1 MNDKRL
7 TKSCKSHN
15 EPQSSHCLVVH
26 EDAHLSYKRNKVKKL
41 CFNGH
46 LKVHIVFVFF
56 RFFRFLYLKNK
67 KYKQTSIL
75 KSNKHKT
82 DSKEQMHIRDAR

>member
-7 TKSCKSHN
+7 TKSCKSYN

-26 EDAHLSYKRNKVKKL
+26 EDAHLSCKRYKAKKP

-46 LKVHIVFVFF
+46 PKVHIVFVFSDF
-56 RFFRFLYLKNK
+56 SIFCIKKNNIN
-67 KYKQTSIL
+67 KQ
-75 KSNKHKT
+75 
-82 DSKEQMHIRDAR
+82 AY

>member
-56 RFFRFLYLKNK
+56 RFFHFLYLKNK

-82 DSKEQMHIRDAR
+82 DSKQQMHIRDSR